1 MSKKLLSLVA
11 ASMVLCSLVAACA
24 PAPTPTPTPAPAE
37 PTPTPVPATPTP
49 APPKV
54 LKVGLLGPHTGPS
67 ARVGEEFKGAVT
79 MAFDAIDWTI
89 GDYKVELVLIDSE
102 SDPEKGTRA
111 YEAAIVRDK
120 IDCGLINWHST
131 VAVAVMEVAAKYKVP
146 HFFGFGA
153 TEVVDEKY
161 HSDPEKYSYW
171 MGKTWP
177 SPAKLSIAYVI
188 ALEDAIKA
196 GIWEPKEKKAALYA
210 NDTEWGRS
218 FAKAIGSQLK
228 DAGWEIVAEEF
239 VPIGETDFYPLLT
252 KLRGLDV
259 SLAAGTMSDAAG
271 FCALIKQAREVG
283 FKSLIVA
290 DGLGW
295 IGEWYDL
302 TGEPSDYVLD
312 QIPQWT
318 TAEAKTF
325 KDKFEERW
333 GIAPSPSAAGLA
345 YDVANF
351 FIKLAQETYEVYGEL
366 SRETLY
372 KVGQEKLWAGELSYT
387 DGMLME
393 EYKYTP
399 ETIPDP
405 IVGKGYFIFPVI
417 QYFGGEGKVV
427 WPDEWKEADLEVPP
441 YMKE

>member
-37 PTPTPVPATPTP
+37 PTPTPVPPTPTP

-67 ARVGEEFKGAVT
+67 ARVGEEFKDAVT

-89 GDYKVELVLIDSE
+89 GDYKVEVVLIDSE
-102 SDPEKGTRA
+102 SDPEKATRA
-111 YEAAIVRDK
+111 YEAAVVRDK
-120 IDCGLINWHST
+120 IDCGLMDWHST

-146 HFFGFGA
+146 HFFGGAA
-153 TEVVDEKY
+153 TEVIDEKY
-161 HSDPEKYSYW
+161 RSDPEKYSYW

-177 SPAKLSIAYVI
+177 SPVKLSIAYVI
-188 ALEDAIKA
+188 AVEDAINK
-196 GIWEPKEKKAALYA
+196 GIWEPEEKAALYA

-218 FAKAIGSQLK
+218 FTKGIGSQLK

-259 SLAAGTMSDAAG
+259 SLVAGTMSDAAG

-283 FKSLIVA
+283 LKSLIVA

-295 IGEWYDL
+295 IGEWYEL

-312 QIPQWT
+312 QIPQWAT
-318 TAEAKTF
+318 GEAKTF
-325 KDKFEERW
+325 RDEFEEKW
-333 GIAPSPSAAGLA
+333 GILPSPSSGGLA
-345 YDVANF
+345 YDMANF
-351 FIKLAQETYEVYGEL
+351 FIKLAQETYEEYGEL

-372 KVGQEKLWAGELSYT
+372 KVGQEKLWAGKLTYT
-387 DGMLME
+387 DGILME

-417 QYFGGEGKVV
+417 QYFGGEGKVI
-427 WPDEWKEADLEVPP
+427 WPDEWKEADLEVPSHL
-441 YMKE
+441 KE